1 VIELSGVVLQNRP
14 TKGGNWHRV
23 VVAGS
28 GRVNDLLMVPSGSG
42 EAALVKGQTLGPVA
56 VRAAVETTAEG
67 RPTRAIVYWLDGA
80 EAA

>member
-1 VIELSGVVLQNRP
+1 MIELSGVVLQNRP
-14 TKGGNWHRV
+14 TKGGNWHRI

-28 GRVNDLLMVPSGSG
+28 GRVNDLLMVPVDSQVALSAKG
-42 EAALVKGQTLGPVA
+42 EALPRLS

-67 RPTRAIVYWLDGA
+67 RPTRAIVYWLDG